1 MSAGIAYDVYHGW
14 GGKPWKHSWCF
25 FTLAIRKRAGVVKS
39 ERDKWEFQFCL
50 CCDFRIYHRFFD
62 ILPLKKWSFFL
73 PPMNVGWTQRFAT
86 NKQNVVEVMLWV
98 TKRIASI
105 LPSAFWIAHS
115 QFSSVQLLSHV
126 RLFVTPWTA
135 ACQASHH
142 QLPEFTQTHVHW
154 VSNAIQPSHPLSSP
168 SPAFNLSQHQGL
180 FLWVS
185 SSHWVAKDLAF
196 QLRHQ
201 SLQWILRTN
210 FL

>member
-1 MSAGIAYDVYHGW
+1 M
-14 GGKPWKHSWCF
+14 
-25 FTLAIRKRAGVVKS
+25 TLEYIIDSLTYFLK
-39 ERDKWEFQFCL
+39 
-50 CCDFRIYHRFFD
+50 
-62 ILPLKKWSFFL
+62 KKWSFFL

-98 TKRIASI
+98 TKWIASI

-115 QFSSVQLLSHV
+115 QFSSVQSLSHV
-126 RLFVTPWTA
+126 GLFVTPWTA

-154 VSNAIQPSHPLSSP
+154 VGNAIQPFHPLSSP

-185 SSHWVAKDLAF
+185 FLHQVAKDWEF